1 MSDHSSET
9 AGVIAPPPLIFGATV
24 GLGLLLQRVRPVPT
38 GPAALG
44 RTLGTALAVGGV
56 GLGLSAVAA
65 LKGAGTNVDPYE
77 QTSAI
82 VEGGPYRFT
91 RNPIYVAMTMLAAG
105 IGLRANAGSVL
116 ALLPLAV
123 GIVQKGVIEREEAY
137 LARRFPEAYPPYKAR
152 VRRWL

>member
-1 MSDHSSET
+1 
-9 AGVIAPPPLIFGATV
+9 
-24 GLGLLLQRVRPVPT
+24 
-38 GPAALG
+38 
-44 RTLGTALAVGGV
+44 
-56 GLGLSAVAA
+56 
-65 LKGAGTNVDPYE
+65 
-77 QTSAI
+77 
-82 VEGGPYRFT
+82 
-91 RNPIYVAMTMLAAG
+91 MTMLAAG